1 MTKRNPNGAGSIS
14 RRKDGTYEARVYVTT
29 TDGERKRISR
39 YGKTHAEAAE
49 KLAKAKELEDKGVP
63 TPAKTWKTGQW
74 LDYWLEHIVK
84 PNRGFG
90 TYDKHE
96 TMVRLYLKP
105 GLGKPA
111 LTRLGVQGVRAFF
124 SKLERDK
131 VGGATRQEVM
141 KTLRAALAQAMKDEL
156 LLRNVAKLVDMPKA
170 DSKEVIP
177 WTAQEA
183 LAFLRSARPHRLY
196 AAFVFALTL
205 GFRRGELL
213 GLRWIDVDLS
223 TGTIHPRKQVRRRT
237 GVGLV
242 HVDLKTKASEGA
254 VPLPRFCLDALGE
267 RKVLQQREKVKAG
280 IDWTELDL
288 IFSTETGGM
297 VDPDGFSDTFE
308 RRVLR
313 SGVRRVPLKDTRHT
327 TGSLLAH
334 LGVHPSDAQKILRHA
349 RIQTTLEVYTHV
361 TTATQRAAAAKLGN
375 ALREGISSAPVLPS
389 HRGTQRPLA

>member
-1 MTKRNPNGAGSIS
+1 MTKRNPNGAGSVS
-14 RRKDGTYEARVYVTT
+14 RRKDGSYEARVYVTT

-39 YGKTHAEAAE
+39 YGKTYDEAAE

-63 TPAKTWKTGQW
+63 TPSKAWKTDQW
-74 LDYWLEHIVK
+74 LDYWLDQVIK

-105 GLGKPA
+105 GLGKGA
-111 LTRLGVQGVRAFF
+111 LTKLNVRGVRAFF
-124 SKLERDK
+124 NKLERDE

-141 KTLRAALAQAMKDEL
+141 KTLRAALTQAMKEEL
-156 LLRNVAKLVDMPKA
+156 LLRNVARLVDMPKA
-170 DSKEVIP
+170 SRKEVIP
-177 WTAQEA
+177 WTAQDA
-183 LAFLRSARPHRLY
+183 LTFLRSARPHRLH
-196 AAFVFALTL
+196 AAFVFALVL

-242 HVDLKTKASEGA
+242 HVDLKTEASTGA
-254 VPLPRFCLDALGE
+254 VPLPRFCLEALGE
-267 RKVLQQREKVKAG
+267 RRVLQQREKVRAG
-280 IDWTELDL
+280 IDWTDMDL

-297 VDPDGFSDTFE
+297 VDPDGFSETFE

-313 SGVRRVPLKDTRHT
+313 SGVRRVPLKVTRHT
-327 TGSLLAH
+327 VGSLLAH
-334 LGVHPSDAQKILRHA
+334 LGVHPNDAQKILRHA
-349 RIQTTLEVYTHV
+349 RIQTTLEIYTHV
-361 TTATQRAAAAKLGN
+361 TTATQRAAAAKLSDT
-375 ALREGISSAPVLPS
+375 LRQGISSAPVLPS
-389 HRGTQRPLA
+389 SRRPPQALA